1 MKNLIFAWLALNM
14 FWLIACSSGKK
25 PKEIAIAFSEA
36 MAKQDYETAKKYA
49 TEDSQKFI
57 DLMKGMAGEKK
68 QDKAPKYVV
77 VSETISGE
85 TATVKIKD
93 TANNNTENE
102 IYLKKVEGKWLI
114 NTKQR

>member
-1 MKNLIFAWLALNM
+1 MKNLIFGWLALNM
-14 FWLIACSSGKK
+14 FWFVACNSGKK
-25 PKEIAIAFSEA
+25 PKEVAIAFSEA

-57 DLMKGMAGEKK
+57 DLIKGMAGEKK
-68 QDKAPKYVV
+68 QDKIPKYIV
-77 VSETISGE
+77 VSEIINGE
-85 TATVKIKD
+85 TATVKLRD
-93 TANNNTENE
+93 TAHNNAENE